1 MYLIRNDEC
10 EVLKLYVTGYNKQ
23 YFLREISRLTSLP
36 LKTSQNT
43 VNYLTENNILKS
55 NLKGK
60 HRYFRLNLE
69 NIQTK
74 FFLLQTEIY
83 KTMLFFEKYPF
94 LKTFQ
99 KGLKT
104 QSPLI
109 VFGSFAKG
117 TANQGSD
124 LDIVIISRIKVNI
137 PLHLLPCKMH
147 EIRLSEAMF
156 SKAVQRK
163 NALLKEIEE
172 NHVILN
178 NHSYFVN
185 CMWDYYGQ

>member
-10 EVLKLYVTGYNKQ
+10 EVLTLFVGGYNKQ
-23 YFLREISRLTSLP
+23 FFLREISRLASLP

-55 NLKGK
+55 ALKGK
-60 HRYFRLNLE
+60 HRYLRLNLE

-74 FFLLQTEIY
+74 FLLLQTEIY
-83 KTMLFFEKYPF
+83 RTILFLEKYPF
-94 LKTFQ
+94 LKMFQ

-104 QSPLI
+104 QAPLI

-117 TANQGSD
+117 GANQDSD
-124 LDIVIISRIKVNI
+124 FDIVIISKMKVNI
-137 PLHLLPCKMH
+137 PIHLLPCRIH
-147 EIRLSEAMF
+147 EIRLSEVMF
-156 SKAVQRK
+156 SRAVQRE
-163 NALLKEIEE
+163 NALLREIEE

-185 CMWDYYGQ
+185 CMWDYHGQ